1 MQNKLYLQ
9 HLWHN
14 VDYHRKYLQ
23 MLKCTLFIFT
33 TIAELYS
40 DSKDIMN
47 VLKKIKNSLK
57 NPGIF
62 FYQFPQNF

>member
-47 VLKKIKNSLK
+47 VLKKNKKFIKESWN
-57 NPGIF
+57 F